1 MPVNEELLRVLEAR
15 EERWNRRLALSRG
28 TGRTLV
34 TATLCLPVAYRTAPE
49 FKVLLRR
56 LCSLLREQLA
66 REGLDLREE
75 EPLDGADG
83 PALFFTVSA
92 PAATVKERCVEAE
105 DRLPGGRMLDIDV
118 MDCQGEPV
126 GRAALG
132 LPPRRCFVCGEAAAL
147 CVSRK
152 VHPKAEIDARV
163 EQLRRDCL
171 AGLEATEP

>member
-1 MPVNEELLRVLEAR
+1 
-15 EERWNRRLALSRG
+15 
-28 TGRTLV
+28 
-34 TATLCLPVAYRTAPE
+34 
-49 FKVLLRR
+49 
-56 LCSLLREQLA
+56 
-66 REGLDLREE
+66 
-75 EPLDGADG
+75 
-83 PALFFTVSA
+83 
-92 PAATVKERCVEAE
+92 
-105 DRLPGGRMLDIDV
+105 MLDIDV

-152 VHPKAEIDARV
+152 IHPKAEIDARV

>member
-15 EERWNRRLALSRG
+15 EERWNRSLTRRRG
-28 TGRTLV
+28 NGLTLF
-34 TATLCLPVAYRTAPE
+34 TATLCLPVAYRTASE
-49 FKVLLRR
+49 FKILLRR

-118 MDCQGEPV
+118 MDRQGEPV
-126 GRAALG
+126 GREALG
-132 LPPRRCFVCGEAAAL
+132 LPPRQCFVCRQPAAV

-152 VHPKAEIDARV
+152 VHSREEVRQRV
-163 EQLRRDCL
+163 EELLAEARQGLGLR
-171 AGLEATEP
+171 